1 MGPYGFVGVSPSGG
15 ARRRSAVVAE
25 RLAEVNVDLAG
36 PAAELCYFDRHTF
49 AEDLKAIVGR
59 PPNWYR

>member
-1 MGPYGFVGVSPSGG
+1 MGPYGFVGVSIGWRQKALGG
-15 ARRRSAVVAE
+15 GRRAARRF
-25 RLAEVNVDLAG
+25 NVDLAG

-59 PPNWYR
+59 PPNWYW